1 MYVIIRRGG
10 APERTEAMA
19 EEEWFDVVNEADE
32 VIGRAPRRRCHGD
45 PSLIHRTAH
54 VAVTP
59 PGGGALLLQLRA
71 RTKDIQPGKWDTA
84 VGGHLRPGEDYEAAA
99 RREMNE
105 ELGLPLSTPLAFCFD
120 DRIRNQVESENVR
133 VFRTEAAGP
142 FDFQREEIDDVRFWS
157 MAEIA
162 SELAAGGEAFTP
174 NLRRELTLLRAAGII
189 TF

>member
-1 MYVIIRRGG
+1 
-10 APERTEAMA
+10 MA
-19 EEEWFDVVNEADE
+19 EEEWFEVVNEADE

-54 VAVTP
+54 VAVTS
-59 PGGGALLLQLRA
+59 PGGELLLQLRS

-105 ELGLPLSTPLAFCFD
+105 ERGLPLSTPLAFCFD

-133 VFRTEAAGP
+133 VFRTTAAGP
-142 FDFQREEIDDVRFWS
+142 FAFQREEIDDVRFWS

-162 SELAAGGEAFTP
+162 SELAGGGEAFTP
-174 NLRRELTLLRAAGII
+174 NLRRELAQLRAAGVI

>member
-1 MYVIIRRGG
+1 
-10 APERTEAMA
+10 MA
-19 EEEWFDVVNEADE
+19 EEEWFEVVNEADE

-54 VAVTP
+54 VAVTS
-59 PGGGALLLQLRA
+59 PGGELLLQLRS

-133 VFRTEAAGP
+133 VFRTTAAGP
-142 FDFQREEIDDVRFWS
+142 FAFQREEIDDVRFWS

-162 SELAAGGEAFTP
+162 SELAGGGEAFTP
-174 NLRRELTLLRAAGII
+174 NLRRELAQLRAAGII
-189 TF
+189 AF

>member
-10 APERTEAMA
+10 APERTDAMA

-105 ELGLPLSTPLAFCFD
+105 VFIFKNVLFVILPSIRTSFIKSIYSTA
-120 DRIRNQVESENVR
+120 NV
-133 VFRTEAAGP
+133 
-142 FDFQREEIDDVRFWS
+142 S
-157 MAEIA
+157 
-162 SELAAGGEAFTP
+162 
-174 NLRRELTLLRAAGII
+174 NRA
-189 TF
+189 